1 MKVLKSYVRN
11 KARPE
16 GCIAACYVADECVD
30 FSKMYFKH
38 SIEVAHNEHRNQEYE
53 NDVILEGRP
62 ISAGTSITLPD
73 DVLENA
79 HRYVLFNTVVV
90 EPFIQ

>member
-1 MKVLKSYVRN
+1 MLYFCTFNGSWN
-11 KARPE
+11 
-16 GCIAACYVADECVD
+16 
-30 FSKMYFKH
+30 FKH

-53 NDVILEGRP
+53 NDVILEGCP
-62 ISAGTSITLPD
+62 ISARTSITLPD

-79 HRYVLFNTVVV
+79 HRYFNTTVA